1 MSRWLAVVVLVLMVL
16 TAAMG
21 LKSLTPRQS
30 GTFAGTTSPVP
41 PLPPDP
47 PGLLHTL
54 PIAN

>member
-1 MSRWLAVVVLVLMVL
+1 MSRWLTVVVLMLMVL

-21 LKSLTPRQS
+21 LKSLAPRQT
-30 GTFAGTTSPVP
+30 GTFAGTSSPVP

-47 PGLLHTL
+47 PGLLYTL